1 MNEENIIKYL
11 ERHLK
16 WINDEEGGEKADLR
30 EAYLREADLREADLR
45 EANLIG
51 ANLREANLIG
61 ANLSEADL
69 SEADLR
75 EADLSEA
82 DLREADLS
90 EADLREA
97 NLIGANLRE
106 ANLREANL
114 RGADLREADLRGAD
128 LRGANLNIFYGG
140 EWIAFIDPRY
150 IRIGCKFFTSE
161 EWAGFSDE
169 IISEMDSGALGYWKE
184 NKEIIMSISK
194 KLQEK
199 FPNKVNEKSS

>member
-51 ANLREANLIG
+51 ANLREANLIW
-61 ANLSEADL
+61 AN
-69 SEADLR
+69 
-75 EADLSEA
+75 
-82 DLREADLS
+82 LREADLS